1 MKIILIGTSP
11 AMLIE
16 AILLRKQFK
25 NAQIE
30 IHDKNDTPGG
40 SWRTFNFFNNSTLE
54 TGSHIFAPVKNKD
67 LYNQCLFIL
76 KKKFKIKTY
85 FLKIRPLNIINQ
97 NISKYELNKIKY
109 FYIKGGSGTLL
120 KSLLKIVKKKG
131 IKVFHKSLIQKISS
145 NKKTKKIKTSKG
157 SFTVDQIYI
166 PYYCK
171 LNLDNSR
178 RKNSYTIKES
188 IHVLIKF
195 KQTIKFDRKVSYI
208 QKVKFSKLFDRLS
221 NLSPIFDTKKNIF
234 CLRLS
239 EKAKK
244 IYLKEK
250 KFLIKKIENDLI
262 NFLKVKF
269 VKKIPEIKYKFFN
282 YKTSYRNQYQ
292 LNRLNNFAKKHRI
305 ELVDTSEFIKY
316 MSKNIKRLN
325 AL

>member
-1 MKIILIGTSP
+1 MKIILLGTSP

-16 AILLRKQFK
+16 AILLKKQFK

-40 SWRTFNFFNNSTLE
+40 SWRTFNFFNNLTLE
-54 TGSHIFAPVKNKD
+54 TGSHIFAPVKNKH

-85 FLKIRPLNIINQ
+85 FLKTRPLNIINQ
-97 NISKYELNKIKY
+97 NIAKNELNKIKY
-109 FYIKGGSGTLL
+109 FYIKGGSGILL
-120 KSLLKIVKKKG
+120 KSLLKIVKKRG
-131 IKVFHKSLIQKISS
+131 IKIYYKSLIQKISS

-157 SFTVDQIYI
+157 SFNADKIYI

-171 LNLDNSR
+171 LNLDNS

-195 KQTIKFDRKVSYI
+195 EQSIEFDKKVSYI
-208 QKVKFSKLFDRLS
+208 QKVKFSQLFDRLS
-221 NLSPIFDTKKNIF
+221 NLSPIFDTKNYIF

-239 EKAKK
+239 ENAKK

-250 KFLIKKIENDLI
+250 KILIKKIMNDLI
-262 NFLKVKF
+262 NFLKIKLK
-269 VKKIPEIKYKFFN
+269 KKIPNIKCKFYT
-282 YKTSYRNQYQ
+282 YKTSYRNKYQ
-292 LNRLNNFAKKHRI
+292 LNELNKFTKKHGI

-316 MSKNIKRLN
+316 MSKNIERLN
-325 AL
+325 TL

>member
-1 MKIILIGTSP
+1 MKIILLGTSP

-16 AILLRKQFK
+16 AILLKKQFK

-30 IHDKNDTPGG
+30 LHDKNDTPGG
-40 SWRTFNFFNNSTLE
+40 SWRTFNFLNNSTLE
-54 TGSHIFAPVKNKD
+54 TGSHIFAPVKNKH
-67 LYNQCLFIL
+67 LYNQCLFVL

-85 FLKIRPLNIINQ
+85 FLKTRPLNIINH
-97 NISKYELNKIKY
+97 NISKHELNKIKY
-109 FYIKGGSGTLL
+109 FYIKGGSGILL

-131 IKVFHKSLIQKISS
+131 IKVFYKSLIQKISS
-145 NKKTKKIKTSKG
+145 NNKTKKIKTSKG
-157 SFTVDQIYI
+157 SFTADKIYI

-171 LNLDNSR
+171 LNLGNSR
-178 RKNSYTIKES
+178 EKNSYTIKES

-195 KQTIKFDRKVSYI
+195 KQSIKFDKKVSYI

-221 NLSPIFDTKKNIF
+221 NLSPIFDTKNNIF

-239 EKAKK
+239 ENAKK
-244 IYLKEK
+244 IYLKDK
-250 KFLIKKIENDLI
+250 KFLIKKITNDLI
-262 NFLKVKF
+262 NFLKIKL
-269 VKKIPEIKYKFFN
+269 KKKNPEIKHKFYT

-292 LNRLNNFAKKHRI
+292 LNELNKFTKKHGI

-316 MSKNIKRLN
+316 MSKNIERLN